1 MKRKYFFVGLFL
13 IVFYLLCLLEVS
25 CLANERPS
33 PGEFWNITSDEGKV
47 LFVLGYQQGI
57 AMCLCEL
64 TSKINGILEVS
75 YPPPIEAEVWD
86 EHWDE
91 LREACYELKD
101 YGIFIGKEEIA
112 ILKVMD
118 DLYKDPANTFI
129 YNTDMIYIAYQ
140 KLKGED
146 IEALLQ
152 KVREEGLSRH
162 NK

>member
-33 PGEFWNITSDEGKV
+33 PGEFWNITSAEGKV

-57 AMCLCEL
+57 AMCLLEL
-64 TSKINGILEVS
+64 SPKINGILYKIDV
-75 YPPPIEAEVWD
+75 VWD
-86 EHWDE
+86 ERCDE
-91 LREACYELKD
+91 LNEACYELKD